1 MTSPLRT
8 RLTAAGLAA
17 ASLATLAGCAAT
29 SAGTTIDDTTTSGS
43 NASSGTYS
51 DGTYTASAGY
61 QAPSGTES
69 ITVELT
75 VADGTVTAVNV
86 SQQATDREAQEF
98 QARFASGVSSAVV
111 GKELSGLSV
120 SRVSGSSL
128 TSNGFNAALEDIR
141 AQAA

>member
-8 RLTAAGLAA
+8 RLSAAGLAA

-29 SAGTTIDDTTTSGS
+29 SAGTTSGS

-61 QAPSGTES
+61 RAPSGTES

-75 VADGTVTAVNV
+75 IADGTVTAVNV